1 MTSTNKVLIWGGEG
15 GGDSNM
21 KAPGGI
27 VGNFENNHLKG
38 TRTLF
43 CGRGP
48 NNFSS

>member
-1 MTSTNKVLIWGGEG
+1 MKVTGVT
-15 GGDSNM
+15 
-21 KAPGGI
+21 

-38 TRTLF
+38 TRTLL